1 MPHVPWPSIENFAH
15 ARRSLA
21 ERGTIRVFSKVKLHG
36 TNGAVRIDPD
46 GTVTTQS
53 RNQDVAPDAG
63 GTGHFGMA
71 SWVAANA
78 DAFRTLARE
87 DGPVVLY
94 GEWAGPGVNNGDAV
108 SKIPERTF
116 FVFSYAIG
124 GPNGVDHFSENFPQD
139 VVDYLNANH
148 DFGGR
153 LRVLPPSEVR
163 VVNFADPLDTE
174 RFLADVDALVAQVG
188 ERDPYVFAE
197 YGVEGPGEGLVFYA
211 EADGRPLFKAK
222 VDGHG
227 TAKGPRPAKQPR
239 DVAKVANAQDFARV
253 AVSEERLAQALR
265 ETGATGRKDTGTFVK
280 WVNADVAKECAQEL
294 DLAGLT
300 WPDVAGPVQKR
311 ASAWYLAQVA
321 GVSCAV

>member
-108 SKIPERTF
+108 SRIPERTF
-116 FVFSYAIG
+116 FVFSVRTDYG
-124 GPNGVDHFSENFPQD
+124 THLSQWTGERVVEHLQRHGLNGRIR
-139 VVDYLNANH
+139 A
-148 DFGGR
+148 
-153 LRVLPPSEVR
+153 LPPEHYR
-163 VVNFADPLDTE
+163 EVNFADPLDTE

-188 ERDPYVFAE
+188 ERDPYVFE
-197 YGVEGPGEGLVFYA
+197 TFGIEGPGEGVVVYA
-211 EADGRPLFKAK
+211 AGDDERPLFKAK

-311 ASAWYLAQVA
+311 ASAWYLAQV
-321 GVSCAV
+321 SCAV